1 MSADDSGRSRP
12 LPTVSFALSQEQM
25 QQLHLIAER
34 RGVSISQIAREAFET
49 ALDHWTAD
57 DPPDEPAPPVERLAP
72 ASRPPAVR
80 WPRQLRRRATHHAAG
95 QRKSAR
101 PIP

>member
-34 RGVSISQIAREAFET
+34 RGVSISQVAREAFET
-49 ALDHWTAD
+49 ALEQWTGAAAE
-57 DPPDEPAPPVERLAP
+57 DPPPPVAETSQRSP
-72 ASRPPAVR
+72 ATR
-80 WPRQLRRRATHHAAG
+80 WPRQLRRRATHHGAG
-95 QRKSAR
+95 QRKAAR